1 MRFAEFA
8 RSAVVAATLF
18 AGTQAHAAPVTVGTY
33 YDETIS
39 GSCGSQTNCSVFFA
53 QTPANKL
60 VQVHK
65 LHCGIQT
72 TQPIAFGGLFISTD
86 GTPNAIQRWLPLP
99 FPNTQYSGPAS
110 NTEFNA
116 HFDMNTEWLIGQ
128 GRFPFIRAST
138 ATASNSVISCTLI
151 GALVDPS

>member
-1 MRFAEFA
+1 MHFAQFA
-8 RSAVVAATLF
+8 RSAVAAAAIF
-18 AGTQAHAAPVTVGTY
+18 AGSQAHAAPVTVGTY

-39 GSCGSQTNCSVFFA
+39 GSCSSQTNCSVFFA

-65 LHCGIQT
+65 LHCVIRT
-72 TQPIAFGGLFISTD
+72 TQPISIGGLFISTD
-86 GTPNAIQRWLPLP
+86 GSPNAIQRWLPLP
-99 FPNTQYSGPAS
+99 FPNTQYSAPAS
-110 NTEFNA
+110 NTEFSA
-116 HFDMNTEWLIGQ
+116 YFDMTTEWFIGQ

-138 ATASNSVISCTLI
+138 ATASNSVIQCTLI